1 MGWVDPIVFFGLVVL
16 VSGFQNNAKFQN
28 DLLLDM
34 NQDGPNLFGVNM
46 ITAPHGAPIVCEIQ
60 IIPMAIAITFAFV
73 ICLSRDLWRS
83 ICNQELVIRDLR
95 SYEGNAMR
103 PCNDDLIAHT
113 VGGGAEHV
121 IILAIMA
128 AAREFFF

>member
-46 ITAPHGAPIVCEIQ
+46 ITAPHGAPIVCEI
-60 IIPMAIAITFAFV
+60 
-73 ICLSRDLWRS
+73 
-83 ICNQELVIRDLR
+83 
-95 SYEGNAMR
+95 
-103 PCNDDLIAHT
+103 
-113 VGGGAEHV
+113 
-121 IILAIMA
+121 
-128 AAREFFF
+128 